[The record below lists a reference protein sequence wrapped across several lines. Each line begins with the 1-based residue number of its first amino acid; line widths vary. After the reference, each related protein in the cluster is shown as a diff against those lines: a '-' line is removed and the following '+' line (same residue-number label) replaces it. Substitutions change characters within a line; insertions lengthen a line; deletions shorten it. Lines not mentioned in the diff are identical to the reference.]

1 MLCKKQIRV
10 LKNSIQA
17 IVVDNGLNLSKEG
30 KNTLLL
36 PKYGKEVLKRLELPH
51 AIKRPPAKQV
61 VVSRPKDF

>member
-1 MLCKKQIRV
+1 M

-17 IVVDNGLNLSKEG
+17 IVVDNGITLPKEE

-51 AIKRPPAKQV
+51 ASEICISTLILIFLHNRHKL
-61 VVSRPKDF
+61 